1 MTDIHILA
9 PFHLAG
15 GGQWQAIDLYLT
27 LREAHNVTLWS
38 PRVPHKDFIN
48 AYPIREIKPYRG
60 ELPNAGVLI
69 VGGALTDVGHWYDHM
84 AFQKVIVIHN
94 EFAPDI
100 LYKGLHRLT
109 LNGKRNVEVVYV
121 SNMLQDAIKLPGSV
135 LHPFPHPARFKPA
148 LQNKEERPFTVGRIS
163 RDVVGKHYYADP
175 DLYRKLSIQEIRVKV
190 IGGTCLQP
198 WLTDTDHIDLLPEI
212 PQLEV
217 PITLSTLDCF
227 YYRTSINIKEAFG
240 LAVVEAM
247 LCELPVVCH
256 RQGGYSELIEHG
268 RNGFLFDS
276 QEEAISIISR
286 LRKNTELRKEIGLNA
301 RISAENRQAA
311 SLEECGELIQS
322 AGT

>member
-69 VGGALTDVGHWYDHM
+69 VAGAQIDVGHWYDQI
-84 AFQKVIVIHN
+84 AFQRVIVIHN
-94 EFAPDI
+94 QFAPDI
-100 LYKGLHRLT
+100 LYKGLNRLA

-121 SNMLQDAIKLPGSV
+121 SGMLRDAIKLPGSI
-135 LHPFPHPARFKPA
+135 LHPFPHPDRFKPA
-148 LQNKEERPFTVGRIS
+148 LQDKEEHPFTVGRIS

-190 IGGTCLQP
+190 IGGTCLRP
-198 WLTDTDHIDLLPEI
+198 WLTDTYHIDLLPEI

-217 PITLSTLDCF
+217 PFTLSTLDCF

-247 LCELPVVCH
+247 LSGLPVVCH

-268 RNGFLFDS
+268 RNGFLFNT
-276 QEEAISIISR
+276 QEEAFSIISR
-286 LRKNTELRKEIGLNA
+286 LRENTELRTEIGQNA
-301 RISAENRQAA
+301 KISAEHRQVA
-311 SLEECGELIQS
+311 SLAKYGELIQL
-322 AGT
+322 ADA